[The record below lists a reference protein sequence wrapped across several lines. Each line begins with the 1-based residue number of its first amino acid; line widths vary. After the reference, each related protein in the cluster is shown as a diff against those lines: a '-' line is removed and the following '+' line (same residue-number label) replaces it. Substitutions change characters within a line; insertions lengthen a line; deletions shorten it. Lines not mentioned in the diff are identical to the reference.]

1 MQAKRQRTTSACC
14 AAATICCKLT
24 IAGSISNTARMD
36 LMNELGC
43 KAYTMG
49 SALFGANFVKG
60 GSFRENLEFVLHY
73 LEGK

>member
-1 MQAKRQRTTSACC
+1 
-14 AAATICCKLT
+14 
-24 IAGSISNTARMD
+24 MD